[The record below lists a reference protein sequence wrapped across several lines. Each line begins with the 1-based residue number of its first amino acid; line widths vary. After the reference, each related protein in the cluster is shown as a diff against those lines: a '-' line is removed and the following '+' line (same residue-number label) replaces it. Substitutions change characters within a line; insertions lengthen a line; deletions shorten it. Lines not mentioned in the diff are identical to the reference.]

1 MITIGFTMS
10 DTEKQFGIIIRN
22 NIAEI
27 VHHVPEDAEI
37 TVTVDTSTWKG
48 VVLGITDAKRALAN
62 GTMSISG
69 DYIKFLQFSTM
80 FDKD

>member
-1 MITIGFTMS
+1 MS
-10 DTEKQFGIIIRN
+10 DTGKQFGIMIRN

-27 VHHVPEDAEI
+27 IHHIPVNAEI
-37 TVTVDTSTWKG
+37 TVIVETSTWKG

-62 GTMSISG
+62 GTLSIAG

-80 FDKD
+80 FDKE

>member
-1 MITIGFTMS
+1 MS
-10 DTEKQFGIIIRN
+10 DTGKQFGIMIRN

-27 VHHVPEDAEI
+27 VHHIPIDSEI
-37 TVTVDTSTWKG
+37 TVTVETSTWKG

-62 GTMSISG
+62 GTLSVSG

-80 FDKD
+80 FDKE